1 VCGGESDSK
10 KYRCGGWQA
19 GGTELLGT
27 QGKKHMSCPALTP
40 FRPEP
45 GFFPYRTFNRVK
57 VTFELPWIVV
67 CINLAISLLP
77 TFRPPYFKRLCIG
90 MGIWMG
96 GGLEGLKPLKK
107 GIIYKGLII
116 NGL

>member
-1 VCGGESDSK
+1 M
-10 KYRCGGWQA
+10 RGGWQA

-27 QGKKHMSCPALTP
+27 QGKKDMSCPALTP

-57 VTFELPWIVV
+57 VTFEPFGWWM
-67 CINLAISLLP
+67 CINLAISFLYRL
-77 TFRPPYFKRLCIG
+77 RPPYFERSWYG
-90 MGIWMG
+90 MSIWMG